1 MQTDM
6 PVVRA
11 NNMLDDKTNGGQEL
25 INNMNECSFVSVS
38 FSRVG
43 INDEKKKGVQKPLN
57 TLAVYLLFVLFNQTK
72 L

>member
-1 MQTDM
+1 
-6 PVVRA
+6 
-11 NNMLDDKTNGGQEL
+11 
-25 INNMNECSFVSVS
+25 MNECSFVSVS

-57 TLAVYLLFVLFNQTK
+57 TLIVYLLFVLFNQTK